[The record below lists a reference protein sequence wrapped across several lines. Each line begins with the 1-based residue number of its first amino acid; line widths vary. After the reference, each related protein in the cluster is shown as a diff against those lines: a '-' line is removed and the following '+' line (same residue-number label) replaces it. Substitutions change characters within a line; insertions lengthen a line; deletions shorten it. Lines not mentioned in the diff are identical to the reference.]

1 MISSCYSKPEY
12 TGSNIDSLWE
22 CLQLIITETSDLVCA
37 YKLTFCFYQFFG
49 APVLELLEKILAV
62 IPPNI
67 PIILNAQHS
76 GFNTCISLAKLYRN
90 SGN

>member
-1 MISSCYSKPEY
+1 M
-12 TGSNIDSLWE
+12 L
-22 CLQLIITETSDLVCA
+22 ITETSDLVCA
-37 YKLTFCFYQFFG
+37 DKLTFGFYQTLG

-67 PIILNAQHS
+67 PIILDAQHS
-76 GFNTCISLAKLYRN
+76 DLNTCISLAKLYLN